1 MNAPNNKCKEKDD
14 FNKTRLIH
22 LENKYDLSLNSV
34 WGGE

>member
-1 MNAPNNKCKEKDD
+1 MNAPNDKGMEKDD
-14 FNKTRLIH
+14 FTKCLIH